1 MGQTD
6 KRTPEWPDHDEFND
20 ARWWLTPEEEEA
32 AQIRSWKL
40 GKALAGT
47 LKPRPKVIDLND
59 ADLEPSSWVAAG
71 IIRPRPPPPDPPKV
85 AQKSERDEELDSWKI
100 GQGLA
105 GTVKP
110 RPKL

>member
-6 KRTPEWPDHDEFND
+6 KRTDHDPGHDEFND

-32 AQIRSWKL
+32 AQIRSWEL

-59 ADLEPSSWVAAG
+59 GGGRRGLSGGS
-71 IIRPRPPPPDPPKV
+71 RPKV
-85 AQKSERDEELDSWKI
+85 EK
-100 GQGLA
+100 
-105 GTVKP
+105 
-110 RPKL
+110 

>member
-6 KRTPEWPDHDEFND
+6 KRTDHDPGHDEFND

-32 AQIRSWKL
+32 AQIRSWEL

-71 IIRPRPPPPDPPKV
+71 IIRPRLRRLIPRKSRKSPKGT
-85 AQKSERDEELDSWKI
+85 KS
-100 GQGLA
+100 
-105 GTVKP
+105 
-110 RPKL
+110 